1 MVATISWPIVPHA
14 NVHLTHAATNTS
26 KTDTEDQCMCAR
38 KQLTVP
44 RVSPRSHFMQPTKI
58 KSDVEARS
66 TRALRAATSTG
77 TRFLTLGVEP
87 RERRWHVS
95 KLGAHADVVKT

>member
-1 MVATISWPIVPHA
+1 
-14 NVHLTHAATNTS
+14 
-26 KTDTEDQCMCAR
+26 
-38 KQLTVP
+38 
-44 RVSPRSHFMQPTKI
+44 MQPTKI